1 MQGFKRNFKWYNLG
15 FLAITALLIWSAV
28 LAQENTRLKVAY
40 LDIGQGDAIYIEAPN
55 GHQMIIDGGP
65 PGALLPALRE
75 VMPFSD
81 RSIDVIMVT
90 NPDQDHFAGFI
101 DLLDTY
107 EVGAVIESGTFNK
120 SKIYARLETMIG
132 EKEIPKIIARRGM
145 QVDLGSGV
153 HLDIL
158 FPDRDV
164 SAWTPNDGS
173 IVAKLVY
180 GNTAI
185 MLTGDATQKTESYI
199 LSGSEASKQAGNLAS
214 NILKVG
220 HHGSR
225 TSTSDA
231 FVKAVDPEY
240 AVISDGRDNKYG
252 HPHQETLDTLNKY
265 GAKILRTDL
274 LGTIIFESDGN
285 MLYEK
290 RK

>member
-107 EVGAVIESGTFNK
+107 DVGAVIESGTFNK

-132 EKEIPKIIARRGM
+132 EKEIPKIIARRG
-145 QVDLGSGV
+145 
-153 HLDIL
+153 
-158 FPDRDV
+158 
-164 SAWTPNDGS
+164 
-173 IVAKLVY
+173 
-180 GNTAI
+180 
-185 MLTGDATQKTESYI
+185 
-199 LSGSEASKQAGNLAS
+199 
-214 NILKVG
+214 
-220 HHGSR
+220 
-225 TSTSDA
+225 
-231 FVKAVDPEY
+231 
-240 AVISDGRDNKYG
+240 
-252 HPHQETLDTLNKY
+252 
-265 GAKILRTDL
+265 
-274 LGTIIFESDGN
+274 
-285 MLYEK
+285 
-290 RK
+290 